1 MDDVAKGNLLWKT
14 QWKVLKRHSTPKQS
28 LKRWVYMLPEKKT
41 AYPFWKDGAGEE
53 E

>member
-1 MDDVAKGNLLWKT
+1 MPTYRFYNKNTKT
-14 QWKVLKRHSTPKQS
+14 EFEEMG
-28 LKRWVYMLPEKKT
+28 YMLPEKKT